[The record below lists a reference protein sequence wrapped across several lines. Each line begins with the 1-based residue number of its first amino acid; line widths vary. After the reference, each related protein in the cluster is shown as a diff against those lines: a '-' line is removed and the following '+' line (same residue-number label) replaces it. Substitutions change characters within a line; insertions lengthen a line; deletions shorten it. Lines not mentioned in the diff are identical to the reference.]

1 MSDASEMGK
10 PDGGN
15 PGEPACP
22 RCGTIDR
29 ERRILGAV
37 QALTHAVFGNPG
49 TQGRPQGRVNSVPW
63 QALQILRDNG
73 GDMTIAEVATA
84 VEARFGRG
92 DRKTPVRGSV
102 GSVLPMLGQGAARA
116 SRSRRE
122 GSLQGDP
129 RGSPADQGRRRCRRE
144 RGMRDRQRRS
154 TGA

>member
-1 MSDASEMGK
+1 MVEGK
-10 PDGGN
+10 EIGRDGSGN
-15 PGEPACP
+15 HGESSCP
-22 RCGTIDR
+22 RCGTTDR

-49 TQGRPQGRVNSVPW
+49 TQDRPQGRVNSVPW

-102 GSVLPMLGQGAARA
+102 GSVLPMLAR
-116 SRSRRE
+116 E
-122 GSLQGDP
+122 P
-129 RGSPADQGRRRCRRE
+129 RGQAVRVGKGVYRAIPEDLPLIQGEGDADAT
-144 RGMRDRQRRS
+144 RG
-154 TGA
+154 